1 MFHALFGQNVNFF
14 NQPNQPLLENSI
26 LFIFFLRRSQT
37 YLNPVDCLII
47 LGIKNVSKR
56 LPGCNRQSIKPTKF
70 DSIVQVRVP
79 FKHNFI
85 YYYTLKKTIYLW
97 NRKYTPA
104 SEQQEERN
112 TTTES
117 ALQHRTPSI

>member
-1 MFHALFGQNVNFF
+1 MHFSVKMSTFLTNPTNPCWKIPLFFF
-14 NQPNQPLLENSI
+14 LI
-26 LFIFFLRRSQT
+26 LRRSLT

-97 NRKYTPA
+97 NRKYKPT
-104 SEQQEERN
+104 SVQQEERSI
-112 TTTES
+112 TTES
-117 ALQHRTPSI
+117 ALQHHTPSI